1 MVSDAR
7 SPATPR
13 ATRDAGTGKAS
24 TVANGRV
31 ETRTNARRA
40 RISSASS
47 AERGGRSGGPA
58 GSRWRFTG
66 ASANPAGRRVTRK
79 TRVAKQTAVV
89 RAPLKYVEVLDTQA
103 ADDAALTR
111 RGLAVLRVEGLSGV
125 RLDAEVQGKKLPWF
139 GVRTPK
145 TVLSYAQLVCSVR
158 SDAGLRMEGSSKNVK
173 KRENNAT
180 HHAPS
185 ILAAVFGGHFA
196 RREQT
201 RDGQASDPPA
211 RPRAGREDRRP
222 HQERRRYSVARVRGV
237 QGARRDARRF

>member
-13 ATRDAGTGKAS
+13 AMTDAGAAKAK
-24 TVANGRV
+24 TVANERF

-111 RGLAVLRVEGLSGV
+111 RGLAVLRVEGLCGV
-125 RLDAEVQGKKLPWF
+125 RLDAEVHLSRRGQKLPWF
-139 GVRTPK
+139 DSCMG
-145 TVLSYAQLVCSVR
+145 
-158 SDAGLRMEGSSKNVK
+158 N
-173 KRENNAT
+173 
-180 HHAPS
+180 
-185 ILAAVFGGHFA
+185 
-196 RREQT
+196 
-201 RDGQASDPPA
+201 
-211 RPRAGREDRRP
+211 
-222 HQERRRYSVARVRGV
+222 
-237 QGARRDARRF
+237 

>member
-125 RLDAEVQGKKLPWF
+125 RLDAEVQGKKLPCF
-139 GVRTPK
+139 GRREAENCT
-145 TVLSYAQLVCSVR
+145 LVCAISLQRAVR
-158 SDAGLRMEGSSKNVK
+158 RGSSY
-173 KRENNAT
+173 
-180 HHAPS
+180 
-185 ILAAVFGGHFA
+185 
-196 RREQT
+196 
-201 RDGQASDPPA
+201 
-211 RPRAGREDRRP
+211 GRQFEKC
-222 HQERRRYSVARVRGV
+222 EKEGK
-237 QGARRDARRF
+237 

>member
-139 GVRTPK
+139 GASDAENCT
-145 TVLSYAQLVCSVR
+145 LVCAISLQRAVR
-158 SDAGLRMEGSSKNVK
+158 RGSSY
-173 KRENNAT
+173 
-180 HHAPS
+180 
-185 ILAAVFGGHFA
+185 
-196 RREQT
+196 
-201 RDGQASDPPA
+201 
-211 RPRAGREDRRP
+211 GRQFEKC
-222 HQERRRYSVARVRGV
+222 EKEGK
-237 QGARRDARRF
+237 